1 MINEKIKQ
9 LRIEN
14 QISQIELA
22 KKLNISR
29 QALGHY
35 ENGDR
40 QINIELIKKICV
52 LFDITADE
60 LLEMDDFRKN
70 NK

>member
-9 LRIEN
+9 LRNEN
-14 QISQIELA
+14 GISQIELA

-40 QINIELIKKICV
+40 QVSLELAKKICII
-52 LFDITADE
+52 FDITADE
-60 LLEMDDFRKN
+60 LLEMDKYRKGN
-70 NK
+70 